1 MPHVV
6 ESITIDRPLEEV
18 FALASDPNA
27 WPEWD
32 PAIAE
37 VRVDGPMAAGLRG
50 VELRTQGGR
59 AFEFPFEVIAFEPN
73 RRFVVEGEGGSLYVR
88 AELRAAAH
96 DGATRVEFE
105 GDFEPRG
112 WLRLMTPLLARL
124 IANGAHETLLGLK
137 QHCERREA

>member
-6 ESITIDRPLEEV
+6 ESITIDRPLEQV

-50 VELRTQGGR
+50 VEVRTQGGR
-59 AFEFPFEVIAFEPN
+59 AFEFPFQVLEFEPH
-73 RRFVVEGEGGSLYVR
+73 RRFVMEGEGGGLHVR
-88 AELRAAAH
+88 AELRATAH
-96 DGATRVEFE
+96 NGATRAEFE

-112 WLRLMTPLLARL
+112 LLRLMTPLLGQL
-124 IANGAHETLLGLK
+124 IAKGARETLRGLK
-137 QHCERREA
+137 QHCERRER